1 VVGLFF
7 IGWGDEGYIFR
18 MQLSEYLVRNQHVT
32 QSQLNLAER
41 LRKLKG
47 GLLSDILIDL
57 GFVSAEIVYDF
68 LASEAE
74 TTFVNLKNTKIDK
87 TILERL
93 PYETAVKLRAVPV
106 SQINGT
112 LKVALADPL
121 DVVAI
126 DSIRHITRLDVE
138 VTTATENDILSFLD
152 ENFYRND
159 GIEESIDQALEEKE
173 ELEGHPVRVEALDL
187 ANADEDE
194 APVIRLVAKI
204 INNAVKNGASDIHFE
219 PDEMVLR
226 IRTRTD
232 GILRQDVLIP
242 KSMQSAVTTRV
253 KILADLDV
261 AETRVPQD
269 GRAAVFV
276 QRRQINLRVS
286 SLPTAHGENIVIR
299 ILDPGSQVQNLTE
312 MGMMPEMEQQLL
324 QMVCRPH
331 GVVIVTGP
339 TGSGKSTSLYAVLN
353 HVSSIQTS
361 VFTLEDPI
369 EYRMKLVRQTQIQE
383 EVGLTFSR
391 GLRALLRQD
400 PDVILV
406 GETRDQETAQLMV
419 RAALTGHLVFTTLHT
434 NDAVGAIPRLIDM
447 GVEPF
452 LLPASLIGVVGQRLV
467 RRICPHCKYEV
478 KNPERFLQQFKVKM
492 PEELPMQLW
501 RGKGC
506 EQCNKTGYKG
516 RIGVYEL
523 LDVDDRFHEPI
534 LNRVSSQDYL
544 RLAREGGMKTMFDD
558 GLAKATLGLTTL
570 DELVRVTRA

>member
-1 VVGLFF
+1 
-7 IGWGDEGYIFR
+7 

-57 GFVSAEIVYDF
+57 GFVSAEVVYDF

-87 TILERL
+87 DILELL

-106 SQINGT
+106 SQVNGT
-112 LKVALADPL
+112 LTVALADPL

-126 DSIRHITRLDVE
+126 DSIRHITGLDVE
-138 VTTATENDILSFLD
+138 VSTATENDILSFLD

-173 ELEGHPVRVEALDL
+173 EFEDGAVKGKALDL
-187 ANADEDE
+187 VNADEDE

-219 PDEMVLR
+219 PGEMVFR

-232 GILRQDVLIP
+232 GVLRQDVLIP

-467 RRICPHCKYEV
+467 RRVCPNCKYEI
-478 KNPERFLQQFKVKM
+478 KNPQRSLQQFNVKM

-506 EQCNKTGYKG
+506 DQCNKTGYKG

-523 LDVDDRFHEPI
+523 LEVDDRFHEPI
-534 LNRVSSQDYL
+534 LNRESSQEYM

>member
-1 VVGLFF
+1 
-7 IGWGDEGYIFR
+7 
-18 MQLSEYLVRNQHVT
+18 MQLSDYLIRNKYVT

-74 TTFVNLKNTKIDK
+74 TTFVNLKDSKIEK
-87 TILERL
+87 EILEKL
-93 PYETAVKLRAVPV
+93 PYETAVRLRAVPV
-106 SQINGT
+106 RQINGT
-112 LKVALADPL
+112 LTVALADPL

-126 DSIRHITRLDVE
+126 DSIRHITGLNVE
-138 VTTATENDILSFLD
+138 VSVATENDILAFLD
-152 ENFYRND
+152 ENSFRGD
-159 GIEESIDQALEEKE
+159 GIEESIDQVLEEE
-173 ELEGHPVRVEALDL
+173 DEFLETTVKVPALDL
-187 ANADEDE
+187 ANADEEE

-204 INNAVKNGASDIHFE
+204 INNAVKDGASDIHFE
-219 PDEMVLR
+219 PDEMVMR

-232 GILRQDVLIP
+232 GILRQAVLIP
-242 KSMQSAVTTRV
+242 KSMQSAVVTRV

-286 SLPTAHGENIVIR
+286 SLPTAYGENIVVR
-299 ILDPGSQVQNLTE
+299 ILDPGSQVQNLTQ
-312 MGMMPEMEQQLL
+312 MGMLPEMEQQLL
-324 QMVCRPH
+324 EMVCKPY
-331 GVVIVTGP
+331 GVVVVTGP

-353 HVSSIQTS
+353 HVSTIQTS

-383 EVGLTFSR
+383 EMGLTFSR

-452 LLPASLIGVVGQRLV
+452 LLPASLIGVMGQRLV
-467 RRICPHCKYEV
+467 RRICNHCKQSME
-478 KNPERFLQQFKVKM
+478 NPQRHLDQYRIHM
-492 PEELPMQLW
+492 PDDLPLQLW
-501 RGKGC
+501 QGTGC
-506 EQCNKTGYKG
+506 DDCGNTGYKG
-516 RIGVYEL
+516 RIGIYEL
-523 LDVDDRFHEPI
+523 LNVDDRFHEPI
-534 LNRVSSQDYL
+534 LRRASSQEYSK
-544 RLAREGGMKTMFDD
+544 LAEEVGMKTMFED
-558 GLAKATLGLTTL
+558 GLTKATLGQTTL
-570 DELVRVTRA
+570 EELVRVTKI

>member
-1 VVGLFF
+1 
-7 IGWGDEGYIFR
+7 

-68 LASEAE
+68 LANEAE
-74 TTFVNLKNTKIDK
+74 TTFVNLKNTKIEKD
-87 TILERL
+87 ILERL

-106 SQINGT
+106 RQVNGT
-112 LKVALADPL
+112 LTVALADPL

-126 DSIRHITRLDVE
+126 DSIRHITGLDVE
-138 VTTATENDILSFLD
+138 VSTATENDILSFLD

-173 ELEGHPVRVEALDL
+173 EFEDSSVKGEALDL
-187 ANADEDE
+187 ANADDDE

-204 INNAVKNGASDIHFE
+204 INNAVKDGASDIHFE

-232 GILRQDVLIP
+232 GVLRQDVLIP

-286 SLPTAHGENIVIR
+286 TLPTAYGENIVIR

-331 GVVIVTGP
+331 GVVVVTGP

-434 NDAVGAIPRLIDM
+434 NDAVGAIPRLVDM

-467 RRICPHCKYEV
+467 RRICPHCKDEL
-478 KNPERFLQQFKVKM
+478 KQPEKILQQFKVHM

-506 EQCNKTGYKG
+506 DQCNKTGYKG
-516 RIGVYEL
+516 RIGIYEL
-523 LDVDDRFHEPI
+523 LEVDDRFHEPI
-534 LNRVSSQDYL
+534 LNRVSSQEYL

-570 DELVRVTRA
+570 DELVRVTRS

>member
-1 VVGLFF
+1 
-7 IGWGDEGYIFR
+7 
-18 MQLSEYLVRNQHVT
+18 MQLIEYLTQNKYVT

-41 LRKLKG
+41 LRKVKG
-47 GLLSDILIDL
+47 GLVSDILIYL
-57 GFVSAEIVYDF
+57 GFVSSEIIYDF

-74 TTFVNLKNTKIDK
+74 TTFVNLRDSKIEK
-87 TILERL
+87 EVLEKL
-93 PYETAVKLRAVPV
+93 PYETAVRLRAVPIRQV
-106 SQINGT
+106 NGT
-112 LKVALADPL
+112 LTVALADPL

-126 DSIRHITRLDVE
+126 DSIRHITGLDVE
-138 VTTATENDILSFLD
+138 VNAATEKDILTYLD
-152 ENFYRND
+152 GHHARGD
-159 GIEESIDQALEEKE
+159 GIEESIDQVLEEE
-173 ELEGHPVRVEALDL
+173 DEFLEKTGKVPALDL
-187 ANADEDE
+187 TNADEEE

-204 INNAVKNGASDIHFE
+204 INSAVQNGASDIHFE
-219 PDEMVLR
+219 PDEMVMR

-232 GILRQDVLIP
+232 GVLRQDVLIP

-276 QRRQINLRVS
+276 QRRQVNLRVS
-286 SLPTAHGENIVIR
+286 SLPTAYGENIVVR
-299 ILDPGSQVQNLTE
+299 ILDPGSQVQNLTD
-312 MGMMPEMEQQLL
+312 MGMLPEMEQQLL
-324 QMVCRPH
+324 EMVCKPY
-331 GVVIVTGP
+331 GVIVVTGP

-353 HVSSIQTS
+353 HVSTLQTS

-369 EYRMKLVRQTQIQE
+369 EYRMKLVRQTKVQE

-452 LLPASLIGVVGQRLV
+452 LLPASLIGVLGQRLV
-467 RRICPHCKYEV
+467 RRICHHCKEPV
-478 KNPERFLQQFKVKM
+478 EKPQRILDQFRIEM
-492 PEELPMQLW
+492 PEGLPSRLW
-501 RGKGC
+501 QGIGC
-506 EQCNKTGYKG
+506 DHCDNTGYKG
-516 RIGVYEL
+516 RIGIYEL
-523 LDVDDRFHEPI
+523 LNVDDRFHECEQRAEI
-534 LNRVSSQDYL
+534 
-544 RLAREGGMKTMFDD
+544 
-558 GLAKATLGLTTL
+558 
-570 DELVRVTRA
+570 VRFPTV

>member
-1 VVGLFF
+1 
-7 IGWGDEGYIFR
+7 
-18 MQLSEYLVRNQHVT
+18 MQLSDYLIRNKYAT

-74 TTFVNLKNTKIDK
+74 TTFVNLKNSRIEKEV
-87 TILERL
+87 LEKL
-93 PYETAVKLRAVPV
+93 PYETAVRLRAVPV
-106 SQINGT
+106 RQVNGT
-112 LKVALADPL
+112 LTVALADPL

-126 DSIRHITRLDVE
+126 DSIRHITGLNVE
-138 VTTATENDILSFLD
+138 VNAATENDILSFLD
-152 ENFYRND
+152 ENSFRGD
-159 GIEESIDQALEEKE
+159 GIEESIDEVLEEE
-173 ELEGHPVRVEALDL
+173 DEFLEAPVKVPALDL
-187 ANADEDE
+187 ANADEEE

-219 PDEMVLR
+219 PDEMVMR

-242 KSMQSAVTTRV
+242 KSMQSAVATRV

-286 SLPTAHGENIVIR
+286 SLPTAFGENIVVR
-299 ILDPGSQVQNLTE
+299 ILDPGSQVKNLTE
-312 MGMMPEMEQQLL
+312 MGMLPEMEQQLL
-324 QMVCRPH
+324 EMVCKPY
-331 GVVIVTGP
+331 GVVVVTGP

-353 HVSSIQTS
+353 HVSTIQTS

-369 EYRMKLVRQTQIQE
+369 EYRMKLVRQTQVQE

-467 RRICPHCKYEV
+467 RRICHHCKMPME
-478 KNPERFLQQFKVKM
+478 NPQRTLEHFRVEM
-492 PEELPMQLW
+492 PNELPLQLW
-501 RGKGC
+501 QGTGC
-506 EQCNKTGYKG
+506 DDCENTGYKG
-516 RIGVYEL
+516 RVGIYEL
-523 LDVDDRFHEPI
+523 LNVDDRFHEPI
-534 LNRVSSQDYL
+534 LKRASSQEYAK
-544 RLAREGGMKTMFDD
+544 LAAEAGMKTMFED
-558 GLAKATLGLTTL
+558 GLTKATLGQTTL
-570 DELVRVTRA
+570 EELMSVTKI

>member
-1 VVGLFF
+1 
-7 IGWGDEGYIFR
+7 

-57 GFVSAEIVYDF
+57 GFVSAEVVYDF

-87 TILERL
+87 DILELL

-106 SQINGT
+106 SQVNGT
-112 LKVALADPL
+112 LTVALADPL

-126 DSIRHITRLDVE
+126 DSIRHITGLDVE
-138 VTTATENDILSFLD
+138 VSTATENDILSFLD

-173 ELEGHPVRVEALDL
+173 EFEDGAVKGKALDL
-187 ANADEDE
+187 VNADEDD

-219 PDEMVLR
+219 PGEMVFR

-232 GILRQDVLIP
+232 GVLRQDVLIP

-467 RRICPHCKYEV
+467 RRVCPNCKYEI
-478 KNPERFLQQFKVKM
+478 KNPQRSLQQFNVKM

-506 EQCNKTGYKG
+506 DQCNKTGYKG

-523 LDVDDRFHEPI
+523 LEVDDRFHEPI
-534 LNRVSSQDYL
+534 LNRESSQEYM

-558 GLAKATLGLTTL
+558 GLAKATLGLTSL

>member
-1 VVGLFF
+1 
-7 IGWGDEGYIFR
+7 
-18 MQLSEYLVRNQHVT
+18 MQLSDYLIRNKYAT

-74 TTFVNLKNTKIDK
+74 TTFVNLKNSRIEKEV
-87 TILERL
+87 LEKL
-93 PYETAVKLRAVPV
+93 PYETAVRLRAVPV
-106 SQINGT
+106 RQVNGT
-112 LKVALADPL
+112 LTVALADPL

-126 DSIRHITRLDVE
+126 DSIRHITGLNVE
-138 VTTATENDILSFLD
+138 VNAATENDILSFLD
-152 ENFYRND
+152 ENSFRGD
-159 GIEESIDQALEEKE
+159 GIEESIDEVLEEE
-173 ELEGHPVRVEALDL
+173 DEFLEAPVKVPALDL
-187 ANADEDE
+187 ANADEEE

-219 PDEMVLR
+219 PDEMVMR

-242 KSMQSAVTTRV
+242 KSMQSAVATRV

-286 SLPTAHGENIVIR
+286 SLPTAFGENIVVR
-299 ILDPGSQVQNLTE
+299 ILDPGSQVKNLTE
-312 MGMMPEMEQQLL
+312 MGMLPEMEQQLL
-324 QMVCRPH
+324 EMVCKPY
-331 GVVIVTGP
+331 GVVVVTGP

-353 HVSSIQTS
+353 HVSTIQTS

-369 EYRMKLVRQTQIQE
+369 EYRMKLVRQTQVQE

-467 RRICPHCKYEV
+467 RRICHHCKMPME
-478 KNPERFLQQFKVKM
+478 NPQRTLEHFRVEM
-492 PEELPMQLW
+492 PNELPLQLW
-501 RGKGC
+501 QGTGC
-506 EQCNKTGYKG
+506 DDCENTGYKG
-516 RIGVYEL
+516 RIGIYEL
-523 LDVDDRFHEPI
+523 LNVDDRFHEPI
-534 LNRVSSQDYL
+534 LKRASSQEYAK
-544 RLAREGGMKTMFDD
+544 LAAEAGMKTMFED
-558 GLAKATLGLTTL
+558 GLTKATLGQTTL
-570 DELVRVTRA
+570 EELMSVTKI

>member
-1 VVGLFF
+1 
-7 IGWGDEGYIFR
+7 
-18 MQLSEYLVRNQHVT
+18 MQLSDYLIKNKYVT

-47 GLLSDILIDL
+47 GVLSDILTDL
-57 GFVSAEIVYDF
+57 GFVSAEIIYDF

-74 TTFVNLKNTKIDK
+74 TTFVNLKDSRIEKEVLDK
-87 TILERL
+87 L
-93 PYETAVKLRAVPV
+93 PYETAVRLRAVPV
-106 SQINGT
+106 RQINGT
-112 LKVALADPL
+112 LTVALADPL

-126 DSIRHITRLDVE
+126 DSIRHITGLDVE
-138 VTTATENDILSFLD
+138 VNAATENDILTFLD
-152 ENFYRND
+152 EHSVRGD
-159 GIEESIDQALEEKE
+159 GIEESIDQVLEEE
-173 ELEGHPVRVEALDL
+173 DEYPETPVKVPALDL
-187 ANADEDE
+187 ANADEEE

-219 PDEMVLR
+219 PDEMIMR

-232 GILRQDVLIP
+232 GVLRQDVLIP

-286 SLPTAHGENIVIR
+286 SLPTAFGENIVVR

-312 MGMMPEMEQQLL
+312 MGMLPEMEQQLL
-324 QMVCRPH
+324 EMVCKPY

-353 HVSSIQTS
+353 HVSTIQTS

-369 EYRMKLVRQTQIQE
+369 EYRMNLVRQTQVQE
-383 EVGLTFSR
+383 DVGLTFSR

-419 RAALTGHLVFTTLHT
+419 RAALTGHLVFSTLHT

-467 RRICPHCKYEV
+467 RRICNHCKKPV
-478 KNPERFLQQFKVKM
+478 DNPQRTLDQFRVEM
-492 PEELPMQLW
+492 PEGLPQQLW
-501 RGKGC
+501 QGTGC
-506 EQCNKTGYKG
+506 DHCANTGYKG
-516 RIGVYEL
+516 RIGIYEL
-523 LDVDDRFHEPI
+523 LNVDERFHEPI
-534 LNRVSSQDYL
+534 LQRASAQVYS
-544 RLAREGGMKTMFDD
+544 RLAAEGGMKTMFED
-558 GLAKATLGLTTL
+558 GLTKATLGQTTL
-570 DELVRVTRA
+570 EELMRVTKV

>member
-1 VVGLFF
+1 
-7 IGWGDEGYIFR
+7 

-87 TILERL
+87 SILERL

-106 SQINGT
+106 SQVNGT

-126 DSIRHITRLDVE
+126 DSIRHITGLDVE

-173 ELEGHPVRVEALDL
+173 ELEGHSVRVEALDL

-361 VFTLEDPI
+361 VFTWKIRSSI
-369 EYRMKLVRQTQIQE
+369 E
-383 EVGLTFSR
+383 
-391 GLRALLRQD
+391 
-400 PDVILV
+400 
-406 GETRDQETAQLMV
+406 
-419 RAALTGHLVFTTLHT
+419 
-434 NDAVGAIPRLIDM
+434 
-447 GVEPF
+447 
-452 LLPASLIGVVGQRLV
+452 
-467 RRICPHCKYEV
+467 
-478 KNPERFLQQFKVKM
+478 
-492 PEELPMQLW
+492 
-501 RGKGC
+501 
-506 EQCNKTGYKG
+506 
-516 RIGVYEL
+516 
-523 LDVDDRFHEPI
+523 
-534 LNRVSSQDYL
+534 
-544 RLAREGGMKTMFDD
+544 
-558 GLAKATLGLTTL
+558 
-570 DELVRVTRA
+570 

>member
-1 VVGLFF
+1 
-7 IGWGDEGYIFR
+7 
-18 MQLSEYLVRNQHVT
+18 MQLSDYLIRNKYAT

-74 TTFVNLKNTKIDK
+74 TTFVNLKNSRIEKEV
-87 TILERL
+87 LEKL
-93 PYETAVKLRAVPV
+93 PYETAVRLRAVPV
-106 SQINGT
+106 RQVNGT
-112 LKVALADPL
+112 LTVALADPL

-126 DSIRHITRLDVE
+126 DSIRHITGLNVE
-138 VTTATENDILSFLD
+138 VNAATENDILSFLD
-152 ENFYRND
+152 ENSFRGD
-159 GIEESIDQALEEKE
+159 GIEESIDEVLEEE
-173 ELEGHPVRVEALDL
+173 DEFLEAPVKVPALDL
-187 ANADEDE
+187 ANADEEE

-219 PDEMVLR
+219 PDEMVMR

-242 KSMQSAVTTRV
+242 KSMQSAVATRV

-286 SLPTAHGENIVIR
+286 SLPTAFGENIVVR
-299 ILDPGSQVQNLTE
+299 ILDPGSQVKNLTE
-312 MGMMPEMEQQLL
+312 MGMLPEMEQQLL
-324 QMVCRPH
+324 EMVCKPY
-331 GVVIVTGP
+331 GVVVVTGP

-353 HVSSIQTS
+353 HVSTIQTS

-369 EYRMKLVRQTQIQE
+369 EYRMKLVRQTQVQE

-391 GLRALLRQD
+391 GLRSLLRQD

-467 RRICPHCKYEV
+467 RRICHHCKMPME
-478 KNPERFLQQFKVKM
+478 NPQRTLEHFRVEM
-492 PEELPMQLW
+492 PNELPLQLW
-501 RGKGC
+501 QGTGC
-506 EQCNKTGYKG
+506 DDCENTGYKG
-516 RIGVYEL
+516 RVGIYEL
-523 LDVDDRFHEPI
+523 LNVDDRFHEPI
-534 LNRVSSQDYL
+534 LKRASSQEYAK
-544 RLAREGGMKTMFDD
+544 LAAEAGMKTMFED
-558 GLAKATLGLTTL
+558 GLTKATLGQTTL
-570 DELVRVTRA
+570 EELMSVTKI